1 MRTNIVM
8 DDVLVAEA
16 FKYSTAKTKRELV
29 HIVLTD
35 FVERKR
41 QLNLSDLEGK
51 IKFKEGY
58 NYKKLREEQ

>member
-51 IKFKEGY
+51 IKFKVGY
-58 NYKKLREEQ
+58 NYRKLREEQ